1 MKMTVISRVI
11 ANFFHLIFAVLLI
24 ALSVH
29 LIHLAFGHILES
41 FQVENAVDSIFSA
54 IWLITVAIVVFD
66 LGIIIFDEIIWEGR
80 KKSLSEF
87 KREFNKFLIVIITA
101 LLIETLV
108 VFFRVAKQDVTLLS
122 YPALSIFAIC
132 ALILSLAAYM
142 RFSVDKA
149 DDQEDPVQTLKIK
162 YAKGEINREDFE
174 EKMQLIQ

>member
-1 MKMTVISRVI
+1 MTVISRVI
-11 ANFFHLIFAVLLI
+11 ANFFHLVFAVLLI

-29 LIHLAFGHILES
+29 LSHLAIGHILES
-41 FQVENAVDSIFSA
+41 FQAENAVDSIFNA

-108 VFFRVAKQDVTLLS
+108 VFFRVAKKDVILLS
-122 YPALSIFAIC
+122 YPALSILAVC
-132 ALILSLAAYM
+132 ALILSLAVYM
-142 RFSVDKA
+142 RFSVDKT
-149 DDQEDPVQTLKIK
+149 DEQEDPVQILKIK
-162 YAKGEINREDFE
+162 YAKGEINSQDFE
-174 EKMQLIQ
+174 EKMQLIR